1 MINHPKQR
9 FFPKESSLCQQSLE
23 MLLFS
28 KCPFIATDNVVMCV
42 PKRTLRIGTL
52 LYIVTLLNKVKWR
65 YSYGRQ
71 CYKGNLQK
79 TVLNL
84 PVIKDDIIDEDYIEK
99 LVTTLPYWD
108 EYKARL
114 LS

>member
-1 MINHPKQR
+1 
-9 FFPKESSLCQQSLE
+9 
-23 MLLFS
+23 
-28 KCPFIATDNVVMCV
+28 
-42 PKRTLRIGTL
+42 
-52 LYIVTLLNKVKWR
+52 VKWR